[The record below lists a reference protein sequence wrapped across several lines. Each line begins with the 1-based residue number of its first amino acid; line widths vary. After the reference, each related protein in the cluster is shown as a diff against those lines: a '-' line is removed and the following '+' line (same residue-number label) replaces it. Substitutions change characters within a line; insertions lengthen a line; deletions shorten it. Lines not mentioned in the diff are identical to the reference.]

1 MSQQEAFKAPPTT
14 WFNLVAAGAQGSP
27 TGRLLCYDPAD
38 RSTRVVTEGLWFAN
52 GVALSADASW
62 AAVVETVSLR
72 VHRVW
77 LSGPKVAPDRV
88 RIMICVKA
96 TALLYQVRQHVLS
109 CPKRAVHALHSSS

>member
-1 MSQQEAFKAPPTT
+1 M
-14 WFNLVAAGAQGSP
+14 QGSP

-77 LSGPKVAPDRV
+77 LSGPKVTPWLCAGCDLCQGNS
-88 RIMICVKA
+88 IA
-96 TALLYQVRQHVLS
+96 
-109 CPKRAVHALHSSS
+109 SSKSGTTL